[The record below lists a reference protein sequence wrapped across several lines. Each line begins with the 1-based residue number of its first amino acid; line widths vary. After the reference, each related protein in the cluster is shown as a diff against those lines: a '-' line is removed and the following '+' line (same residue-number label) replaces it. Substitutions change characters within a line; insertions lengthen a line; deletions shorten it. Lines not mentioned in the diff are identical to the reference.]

1 MWLITRKPHQ
11 PVVVARRS
19 LSSFSLNT
27 ILALFI
33 GLFSSMAA
41 AQEGPFIAQLHA
53 HTPEELQALLNRAE
67 AWSNSTKTYPD
78 HPISVIL
85 HGSEASAFVKANYQK
100 YQSLVDQAAKL
111 DAFNVVDIKICER
124 WMGANM
130 VNRNQLPAF
139 VETVPYGIEE
149 ERKLIKAGFQ
159 SF

>member
-85 HGSEASAFVKANYQK
+85 HGSEASAFVKANIDYFIQG
-100 YQSLVDQAAKL
+100 
-111 DAFNVVDIKICER
+111 FIKISAC
-124 WMGANM
+124 
-130 VNRNQLPAF
+130 
-139 VETVPYGIEE
+139 
-149 ERKLIKAGFQ
+149 K
-159 SF
+159 